1 VTNSDATSGR
11 THDSFVFEVT
21 QRCNHDCP
29 HCYNCWKND
38 VEYPAGDLNT
48 ADTLDMLGRML
59 DQTGASLVSLTG
71 GEPFLRD
78 DICEIVDFLHER
90 GVTVNMICNGSLITA
105 ESIARMSGKISIYE
119 LPLLSIEREIHDRLS
134 GRVGAFDDVTMAVAN
149 LKAAGQ
155 RVVCVFVATKL
166 NLPQWAQTA
175 ELAIALGA
183 DGIMFNRFNPGGTG
197 GRNIE
202 LLQATPAELT
212 EAMDVAD
219 RMSVEYEISISCSIA
234 MPPCL
239 FDHTRYSKLTFGFCA
254 AGTSRAYYTLD
265 PMGNVRPCNHSTTI
279 LGNIRR
285 MNFWE
290 MVDSPAM
297 KDFFDARPEF
307 CGGCVLADEC
317 LGGCKAAAEVCC
329 GSAWALDPFV
339 KAFADQAEKLDER
352 PRHGDSEAQRTA
364 NDQ

>member
-1 VTNSDATSGR
+1 
-11 THDSFVFEVT
+11 
-21 QRCNHDCP
+21 
-29 HCYNCWKND
+29 
-38 VEYPAGDLNT
+38 
-48 ADTLDMLGRML
+48 MLGRML

-239 FDHTRYSKLTFGFCA
+239 IDTDRYERLTFGFCA
-254 AGTSRAYYTLD
+254 AGTERAYYTID
-265 PMGNVRPCNHSTTI
+265 PLGNVRPCNHSPLI
-279 LGNIRR
+279 LGNLREQG
-285 MNFWE
+285 FWE
-290 MVDSPAM
+290 MVDGPRM
-297 KDFFDARPEF
+297 QEFCRARPEF
-307 CGGCVLADEC
+307 CGGCRLEHEC
-317 LGGCKAAAEVCC
+317 QGGCKAAAEACY
-329 GSAWALDPFV
+329 GSVSAMDPFLAENHG
-339 KAFADQAEKLDER
+339 KAVR
-352 PRHGDSEAQRTA
+352 P
-364 NDQ
+364 

>member
-1 VTNSDATSGR
+1 VTHTSESQR
-11 THDSFVFEVT
+11 RRHDSFVFEVT

-38 VEYPAGDLNT
+38 ADYPEGELNT
-48 ADTLDMLGRML
+48 ADTLDMLARML

-78 DICEIVDFLHER
+78 DIYQIVDFLCDR
-90 GVTVNMICNGSLITA
+90 GVTINMICNGSLITE
-105 ESIARMSGKISIYE
+105 ESIACMADKISIYE
-119 LPLLSIEREIHDRLS
+119 LPLLSIEREMHDKLS
-134 GRVGAFDDVTMAVAN
+134 GRVGAFDDVTMAIAN
-149 LKAAGQ
+149 LKAAGE

-166 NLPQWAQTA
+166 NLPQWSETA

-197 GRNIE
+197 SRNIE
-202 LLQATPAELT
+202 TLQASPTQLT
-212 EAMDVAD
+212 EALDIAD
-219 RMSVEYEISISCSIA
+219 RMSEEYEISISCSIA

-239 FDHTRYSKLTFGFCA
+239 FDHTRYKHLGFGFCA
-254 AGTSRAYYTLD
+254 AGTERAYYTLD
-265 PMGNVRPCNHSTTI
+265 PMGAVRPCNHSTTI
-279 LGNIRR
+279 LGNIRE

-290 MVDSPAM
+290 MVDSTTM

-307 CGGCVLADEC
+307 CSGCRLEDEC

-329 GSAWALDPFV
+329 GSVWALDPFV
-339 KAFADQAEKLDER
+339 KAFADQAEKL
-352 PRHGDSEAQRTA
+352 T
-364 NDQ
+364 